1 MIMLFCVWGN
11 FVVGIEVM
19 TYVFFR
25 SRVMQY
31 LFFSLKLLRRRVSG
45 ALCDTCQYVP
55 GIITELD
62 TPLYTYILA

>member
-1 MIMLFCVWGN
+1 MDAEQKSLRKLPIFNICSCMIMLFCVWGN

-31 LFFSLKLLRRRVSG
+31 LYQLEVVEEKGEWGTL
-45 ALCDTCQYVP
+45 
-55 GIITELD
+55 
-62 TPLYTYILA
+62 